1 MVCAPAHRAQPMTMG
16 RSPDGCDCMNL
27 KRYTGSLT
35 WATAGIFFAIAALTL
50 LALGLIINVA
60 YGADNARPCLTK
72 EQARAKW
79 RTEWIYWHGSN
90 HCWDNVRGTAATA
103 NKPDNTVQI
112 IRAPKSNRATKGG
125 REDTATDANG
135 NNSIKGPSIY
145 FPDLMPGN
153 WTDGSMLRPDGMT
166 WWPVLIDVDAQPQ
179 FVPWQKRISSSL
191 TSQEKP

>member
-1 MVCAPAHRAQPMTMG
+1 MKLRTY
-16 RSPDGCDCMNL
+16 S
-27 KRYTGSLT
+27 GSLT
-35 WATAGIFFAIAALTL
+35 WAAVGIGLAIFL
-50 LALGLIINVA
+50 LLFIGIWAIVDVA
-60 YGADNARPCLTK
+60 FGADNSQPCLTK

-79 RTEWIYWHGSN
+79 RTEWIYWHGSS
-90 HCWDNVRGTAATA
+90 HCWDNVRGSANTA

-112 IRAPKSNRATKGG
+112 IRAPKPNRATKGG

-135 NNSIKGPSIY
+135 NIVTKGPPIY
-145 FPDLMPGN
+145 FPDLMPGSG
-153 WTDGSMLRPDGMT
+153 TDGSMLRPDGMT